1 MALKADHF
9 ITPIRLVL
17 PGIIVSVIGLF
28 TSNYIFNNPEKIKG
42 NSSRIAWDNLKR
54 FENIYRDY
62 TEILP
67 CEYNGNINK
76 DYSQHLIHLQEM
88 TAENLKMLRDDKDVD
103 KLMAAIINL
112 RIDTYTQLK
121 NSSQSF
127 FDSLSFYQAD
137 IGRLQELNANMQ
149 IKFINYNKHVYNR
162 DSSIIDHLGQ
172 ELSQHY
178 KAFKNVNF
186 NIFNNAADTLGLAD
200 LQNKIIGTWS
210 LITNDIST
218 SLEIKSGQSGFWTQ
232 SDVST
237 PFTWNLEKTRL
248 TIHFTDGFHIDK
260 IVFEAI
266 SCSEKTISFR
276 YQFKDTEG
284 FVIACRAKNK

>member
-54 FENIYRDY
+54 FEKIYKDY

-67 CEYNGNINK
+67 CEYKGNINK

-186 NIFNNAADTLGLAD
+186 NIFNNAADTLDHAI
-200 LQNKIIGTWS
+200 LQNNIIGIWS
-210 LITNDIST
+210 LLTNDIPV
-218 SLEIKSGQSGFWTQ
+218 LIKIDNQHSGTWTQ
-232 SDVST
+232 EQNEH
-237 PFTWNLEKTRL
+237 PFTWNLEKTKL
-248 TIHFTDGFHIDK
+248 TVHFTDKFEDN
-260 IVFEAI
+260 IVF
-266 SCSEKTISFR
+266 
-276 YQFKDTEG
+276 D
-284 FVIACRAKNK
+284 VIACTEKNHFTF